1 MEKKFESELG
11 KRIVE
16 GNRRK
21 STKKVVLVIAAVSVM
36 TLLVGAASF
45 TMAMQ
50 ANAGGP
56 DFIYEE
62 LLLDGYL
69 DTVPSPTDLNDDAV
83 QRVMNLK
90 FKSSAPPGESDGGL
104 FRFTYGINIHFK
116 EMVDGIGTGTAVGY
130 LNISF
135 DDDVDDNLVSFAT
148 DAKLYN
154 PAGNEI
160 RSGKPVV
167 SDAEVDA
174 DIINVTAAIPV
185 FYATDLNTVVPL
197 AAGYSLSISVQIT
210 IEDSPLLS
218 GTLTEQPWPT
228 LTHEVYDVD
237 ENFVGDAYNY
247 VAYDNVAFAV
257 PVQS

>member
-21 STKKVVLVIAAVSVM
+21 SAKKVGLVVAAVSVM
-36 TLLVGAASF
+36 TLLVGASV

-56 DFIYEE
+56 DFIYDDVVW
-62 LLLDGYL
+62 DGER
-69 DTVPSPTDLNDDAV
+69 DTIMSTVDVNDDAV

-90 FKSSAPPGESDGGL
+90 FKSSAPPGDADGGL
-104 FRFTYGINIHFK
+104 FRFTYGINIQFK
-116 EMVDGIGTGTAVGY
+116 ELVDGIGTGTAVGT
-130 LNISF
+130 LVIGF
-135 DDDVDDNLVSFAT
+135 PEDIDDNLVSFSTQAT
-148 DAKLYN
+148 LYDS
-154 PAGNEI
+154 AGTSI
-160 RSGKPVV
+160 GSGTPVV
-167 SDAEVDA
+167 SDADSDA
-174 DIINVTAAIPV
+174 GFINVTAAIPV
-185 FYATDLNTVVPL
+185 FYATDAITEVPL

-228 LTHEVYDVD
+228 LTHEVYD
-237 ENFVGDAYNY
+237 EFGTFVGVVYNY
-247 VAYDNVAFAV
+247 VAYKEPFAV
-257 PVQS
+257 PV